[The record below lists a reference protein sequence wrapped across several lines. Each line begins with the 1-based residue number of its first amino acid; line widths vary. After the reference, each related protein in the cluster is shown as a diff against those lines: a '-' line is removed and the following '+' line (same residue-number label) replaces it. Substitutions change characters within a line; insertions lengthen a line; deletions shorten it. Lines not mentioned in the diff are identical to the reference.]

1 MCAPSD
7 AVPVMLA
14 LRFHVYESEAVS
26 TMLLTTLA
34 MIVAT
39 PLANAWAGAEA
50 ISCDKSCGNG
60 IDRNSI

>member
-1 MCAPSD
+1 
-7 AVPVMLA
+7 MLA